1 MTFPD
6 LEAVQTSKQ
15 TVGVFGGLNETK
27 ITSAAEFS
35 DMENIS
41 SDMYPGLTTRPE
53 RGAVLK
59 TLTKPHGIY
68 WKNGLF
74 YVDGTNAHY
83 IPSGGE
89 DAVIGTVTDSD
100 KQLVGMGAYICIFP
114 DKKVY
119 NTSTGDFK
127 SIEASWTQGSTITVA
142 PVSDGSTYAKLSCTG
157 IGKNFSA
164 YDAVTISGFTKYTD
178 QINTSKII
186 QEISDDYLVI
196 ILTDGSGSAI
206 TSFTQESGV
215 TIKRECPDLDFVC
228 EFNNRLWGC
237 SSKNHE
243 VYASK
248 LGDPLN
254 WNAFEG
260 ISTDSYALSIGSDG
274 DFTGV
279 LSHQGYVVFF
289 KEDYIHTIYGTK
301 PSNFTLDTVQAR
313 GPAKGCEKSLCHVN
327 ESVMYAARND
337 ICIYE
342 GSIPESISDK
352 LNIRYEA
359 AVGNQFGSKYYVS
372 LQDKSGSWHLYAY
385 DLRRSSQNETA
396 LWYKED
402 DLHMVFTA
410 FGEGKLYFV
419 DDTGKLRTME
429 GDSEE
434 SEDLIPWSL
443 TSGYMEEGTIDRKK
457 VHKLQFNFDLV
468 PKGDV
473 ALEVRYDNSPL
484 WIRMASITA
493 DGRDTYTLPIRL
505 RRAERYQY
513 RLSGHGEFRLYGMSR
528 IVEQGSGR

>member
-1 MTFPD
+1 MTFPE

-15 TVGVFGGLNETK
+15 TVGIFGGLNETM
-27 ITSAAEFS
+27 ITAAAEFS

-53 RGAVLK
+53 RGTALK

-74 YVDGTNAHY
+74 YVDGTEAHY

-89 DAVIGTVTDSD
+89 DKTIGAVLDSD

-119 NTSTGDFK
+119 NTSSSDFK
-127 SIEASWTQGSTITVA
+127 SIEASWTQSSTITVA
-142 PVSDGSTYAKLSCTG
+142 PVSDGSTYVKVSCTG

-186 QEISDDYLVI
+186 QEISNDYLVI

-206 TSFTQESGV
+206 TSFTQASGV
-215 TIKRECPDLDFVC
+215 VIKRECPDLDFVC

-237 SSKNHE
+237 SSANHE
-243 VYASK
+243 IYASK

-342 GSIPESISDK
+342 GSTPESVSDK
-352 LNIRYEA
+352 LSIRYQA
-359 AVGNQFGSKYYVS
+359 AAGNQFGSKYYVS
-372 LQDKSGSWHLYAY
+372 LQDKLGAWHLYVY
-385 DLRRSSQNETA
+385 DLRRSSQNETS

-402 DLHMVFTA
+402 DLEMLFTA

-419 DDTGKLRTME
+419 DASGSLRTMQE
-429 GDSEE
+429 SVDSEN
-434 SEDLIPWSL
+434 LIPWSL
-443 TSGYMEEGTIDRKK
+443 TSGYMEEGSIDRKK
-457 VHKLQFNFDLV
+457 VHKLQFNFDLAA
-468 PKGDV
+468 KGDV
-473 ALEVRYDNSPL
+473 TLEVRYDNSPQ

-493 DGRDTYTLPIRL
+493 DGRDTYTLPVKL

-513 RLSGHGEFRLYGMSR
+513 RLSGHGQFRLYGMSR
-528 IVEQGSGR
+528 VVEQGSSR

>member
-1 MTFPD
+1 MTFPE
-6 LEAVQTSKQ
+6 LQTIQTTKQ
-15 TVGVFGGLNETK
+15 TIGVFGGLNETE
-27 ITSAAEFS
+27 ITAAAEFA
-35 DMENIS
+35 DMKNTS
-41 SDMYPGLTTRPE
+41 SDMYPGLSTRPE

-59 TLTKPHGIY
+59 TLDNPHGIY

-74 YVDGTNAHY
+74 YVNGTEAHY
-83 IPSGGE
+83 IPTDGE
-89 DAVIGTVTDSD
+89 DKAIGAVEDSD

-119 NTSTGDFK
+119 NTSSGDFN
-127 SIEASWTQGSTITVA
+127 SIEATWTQSGTITVA
-142 PVSDGSTYAKLSCTG
+142 PVSSGSTYARISCTG
-157 IGKNFSA
+157 IGKSFAA
-164 YDAVTISGFTKYTD
+164 YDAVTISGFGQYTD

-186 QEISDDYLVI
+186 QEKADDYLVI
-196 ILTDGSGSAI
+196 ILTDGSGGSISEFA
-206 TSFTQESGV
+206 QASGV
-215 TIKRECPDLDFVC
+215 TIKRECPDMDYIC

-243 VYASK
+243 IYASK

-279 LSHQGYVVFF
+279 LAHQGYVTFF

-342 GSIPESISDK
+342 GSTPESVSDK
-352 LNIRYEA
+352 LNIKYKA
-359 AVGNQFGSKYYVS
+359 AAGNQFGSKYYIS
-372 LQDKSGSWHLYAY
+372 LEDQEGKWHLYVY
-385 DLRRSSQNETA
+385 DLRRSSQNQTA

-402 DLHMVFTA
+402 DLQMRFTA

-419 DDTGKLRTME
+419 DQNGQLRTMQGE
-429 GDSEE
+429 SEE

-443 TSGYMEEGTIDRKK
+443 TSGYMEESSIDKKK
-457 VHKLQFNFDLV
+457 VHKLQFNFDLAK
-468 PKGDV
+468 KGDV
-473 ALEVRYDNSPL
+473 MLEVRYDNSPL

-493 DGRDTYTLPIRL
+493 DGRDTYTLPIKL

-513 RLSGHGEFRLYGMSR
+513 RISGHGQFRLYGMAR
-528 IVEQGSGR
+528 VVEQGSDR